1 MRFFAFVLSL
11 QTLSINYCNG
21 FTHSA
26 TATST
31 HRAVDGVSH
40 PPSALKSV
48 NINQQEDSANKVSAN
63 IAATTTLALGL
74 WAMSASPSLA
84 SPLMNPT
91 APSSSSSSSF
101 MVSAEYS
108 SSDFTDFSLPSYK
121 DALTAELNSNLK
133 GEKNLFGE
141 EASSASTSTSSSD
154 AAPSAPAAAPAA
166 AAPQKK
172 EPTAA
177 ELKAEKAAAKAAQRA
192 AREAQQAAIEAAV
205 AAK

>member
-40 PPSALKSV
+40 PPSALKG
-48 NINQQEDSANKVSAN
+48 QQEDSINKVSAN